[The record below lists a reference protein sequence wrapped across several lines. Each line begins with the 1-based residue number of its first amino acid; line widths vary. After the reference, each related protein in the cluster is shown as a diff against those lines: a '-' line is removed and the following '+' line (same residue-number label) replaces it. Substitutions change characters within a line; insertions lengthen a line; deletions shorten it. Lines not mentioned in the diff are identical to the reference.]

1 MTGRQGHT
9 DQPLTAVERAD
20 RARRIAETKATGAT
34 WETVAAMFGVSE
46 KTARRAA
53 RSHAEGTARLTE
65 PPAVAEAPGT
75 FRPADLDPQLIFI
88 EVVAAHREAMTNLAA
103 LARDADNDSARV
115 GASKALT
122 AAGAQLVGLLAS
134 VGLMPDP
141 ARVLLARAQA
151 AHARIAAR
159 DRGDALLTG
168 GL

>member
-1 MTGRQGHT
+1 MTGNHVHP
-9 DQPLTAVERAD
+9 DHPLTAVERAD
-20 RARRIAETKATGAT
+20 RARRIAETKAAGAT

-53 RSHAEGTARLTE
+53 KAHAEGTARLAD
-65 PPAVAEAPGT
+65 PPAAALAAIPS
-75 FRPADLDPQLIFI
+75 RPADLDPQLIFT
-88 EVVAAHREAMTNLAA
+88 EVVAAHREAMIDLAA
-103 LARDADNDSARV
+103 LARNADNDSARV
-115 GASKALT
+115 GAIKART

-151 AHARIAAR
+151 AHARVAAR